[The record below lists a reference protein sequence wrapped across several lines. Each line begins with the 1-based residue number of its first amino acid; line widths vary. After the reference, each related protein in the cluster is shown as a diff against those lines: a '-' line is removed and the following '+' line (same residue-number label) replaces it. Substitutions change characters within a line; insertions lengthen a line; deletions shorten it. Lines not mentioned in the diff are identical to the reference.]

1 MNKIRLVL
9 SVLSFVVIQ
18 LSGFAAW
25 DIYKS
30 GISINGAY
38 YDCQL
43 NTAAPDY
50 QHNYFGRYTTGGNL
64 ILNFAEVYTFRN
76 GGDNVC
82 GASLYYR
89 IYRTCDA
96 PPAFTQLNLPFNC
109 EFFNNPIPCG
119 PDINN
124 TGDQKWQGTP
134 LPAVNFISGLT
145 QPGTYY
151 IEVYFDARGHSSGGN
166 CGAST
171 TKFSSNGG
179 TNFWG
184 YFEYHTATLFDA
196 FSDNNSNLDPV
207 WSGASEFQVV
217 TNSDVSGLL
226 GSEFPRTSTLRSNA
240 STSGTF
246 SLSTPNSN
254 WQSQQEW
261 YFWVGRRNIA
271 ASATN
276 ASRIWLYCN
285 NSSLNPVLAGTNGYY
300 IQIGGVGN
308 DPIVLNRVTNGVV
321 SAIFT
326 SSSTIEGS
334 QTDYGVAFYISRSET
349 GLWTIRTSSLP
360 QNSTQSQA
368 TPTARS
374 CPEAAA
380 TVVHGTVLDNSHI
393 PGGSGFIGFSAL
405 VTSGFGQ
412 SQEFDNLRFRALP
425 PNTTFSFNTTTSAVT
440 EPASD
445 VTVAFPINLTSP
457 DGVVGASVQVALI
470 SGPASRLDSY
480 SVQTVSWLAN
490 EGGTKNAVFTVDANS
505 ICDDIATLTFQ
516 LQNPTG
522 GFNAQLGTNTT
533 HVLTITDDDTGYATI
548 VNDDFEDGN
557 STGWT
562 SFGAGS
568 WPASNAAPCSGTW
581 SMRHTNTGV
590 AGNSHVTFDADNAVL
605 TGVETTWRFNVKHFN
620 RAPSPNNRF
629 LVFLAAN
636 ETNLFGTTVDGYAI
650 GVNPLISG
658 DPDSIRLYRIDNGV
672 ANIIRTTSINLNNTF
687 NEIGFEVVRS
697 AAGVWTIRIDSNGD
711 FDNLVSVGSSVTDN
725 TYQTLS
731 FFGLRFNYSAANSDR
746 LSMDDVLVTQKGCRE
761 EFYSQSPGG
770 NFNAAIWAPLPVGT
784 PQTVNPSRFTRFVVQ
799 SGAPVTLN
807 VDAACESIS
816 INNGATFSGGT
827 NTLSVY
833 RNWVT
838 DATGVFNAGTSNVVF
853 RGDIAQNILGTGE
866 PTFFNLGIDNNGFN
880 VNLLDTVRVRGV
892 VSLNEGTLQ
901 TQGRLI
907 LTSDATNTGS
917 IGPIQ
922 TGADINGNV
931 TVQRFIPSASAGYI
945 YLGAPTVASPQ
956 TIEAIFD
963 DDFVTT
969 GVPGSDFPPPYSF
982 VSIYT
987 YNETLPGGRNTGW
1000 VPMTNTSNL
1009 VDPTRGYSLYVQSG
1023 AQMFDVTGTIQKG
1036 NLTNNLSFT
1045 NTGNS
1050 GDGWNLLTNMY
1061 PSEID
1066 WITLES
1072 NSSDI
1077 NNYFI
1082 YDTQLPGYR
1091 SFSSNLGVGSAPR
1104 YIASSQG
1111 FFVKTTAINQTLN
1124 YTESVKSNNNTPFE
1138 RSIDEASFV
1147 RLAITRNGQGDE
1159 AVIAFDANATNAYDV
1174 NLDAEKL
1181 ESPVASA
1188 PELAL
1193 VSSDNLLLTIDGR
1206 PIPDATLEIP
1216 VYLDLPAAGDYTIT
1230 FPEMQNV
1237 PLGSC
1242 LTIEDLVTN
1251 EIYTIGTDLTITIST
1266 TASYQ
1271 GNRMIV
1277 RVSPVITVISSNADC
1292 FGQSNGAIQLQSVE
1306 GSWSLSILN
1315 EFGGEIYSGD
1325 GSTEIAVP
1333 SGTYLIELNN
1343 LDDAC
1348 SSVQETVSITEP
1360 GAPSTQITYLIDEC
1374 NQGNSGS
1381 IALALSNIGS
1391 YTWELTGTNGFSQS
1405 GSGEEDILYIENLAG
1420 DVYYLNV
1427 TDQCGTYSSEAILL
1441 DENAVDAE
1449 WAVAP
1454 SDITFTENTTGVISA
1469 EVNGT
1474 NATNILWYVNGN
1486 LASIGNIL
1494 SYEITQPG
1502 IYGVSAVVTNGA
1514 CEVTLSGQISAT
1526 VVVGLTDEEKASIQ
1540 WLQTEE
1546 GVLINFNEEMN
1557 ISGLRVTDV
1566 SGRVVYEKNNLGR
1579 SGQQLSVPMNAWAS
1593 GIYQFS
1599 LLKEGAKVE
1608 VRSFMK

>member
-1 MNKIRLVL
+1 MKNIRLAIAVL
-9 SVLSFVVIQ
+9 FLFGLQISMS
-18 LSGFAAW
+18 AAW
-25 DIYKS
+25 GVYKS
-30 GISINGAY
+30 GVSINGAY

-43 NTAAPDY
+43 NTAAPDF
-50 QHNYFGRYTTGGNL
+50 QHNYFGRYTSGGNL
-64 ILNFAEVYTFRN
+64 ILNFAEVLTFKN

-82 GASLYYR
+82 GSSLFYR

-96 PPAFTQLNLPFNC
+96 PPAFTELNLPFLC
-109 EFFNNPIPCG
+109 EHFNNPVTCG
-119 PDINN
+119 PDVNN
-124 TGDQKWQGTP
+124 PGDQKWQGTP
-134 LPAVNFISGLT
+134 ASTVNFVSGLT

-151 IEVYFDARGHSSGGN
+151 IEVYFAGRGHDSGGN
-166 CGAST
+166 CGSSST
-171 TKFSSNGG
+171 VFSSNLG

-184 YFEYHTATLFDA
+184 YFEFHTATLFDS

-207 WSGASEFQVV
+207 WTGASEYQVV
-217 TNSDVSGLL
+217 AQSDVSGLL
-226 GSEFPRTSTLRSNA
+226 GTEFPRTSTLRTNA
-240 STSGTF
+240 TASGTY

-261 YFWVGRRNIA
+261 FFWTGRRNIA
-271 ASATN
+271 ASGTN
-276 ASRIWLYCN
+276 AHRIWLFCN

-300 IQIGGVGN
+300 IQVGGVGN

-326 SSSTIEGS
+326 SSATIEQN
-334 QTDYGVAFYISRSET
+334 QTDYGIAFHISRST
-349 GLWTIRTSSLP
+349 NGLWTIRTSALP

-393 PGGSGFIGFSAL
+393 PGGSAFIGLSAL
-405 VTSGFGQ
+405 VTSTFGQ
-412 SQEFDNLRFRALP
+412 SAEFDNFRFRALP
-425 PNTTFSFNTTTSAVT
+425 PNTTFSFNTTASTVT

-445 VTVAFPINLTSP
+445 VTVTLPINLTSP
-457 DGVVGASVQVALI
+457 DAVLGASVQVALI

-533 HVLTITDDDTGYATI
+533 YVLTITDDDTGYATI
-548 VNDDFEDGN
+548 INDDFEDGN

-568 WPASNAAPCSGTW
+568 WPASNVAPCSGTW
-581 SMRHTNTGV
+581 SIRHTNTGA

-636 ETNLFGTTVDGYAI
+636 ETNLFGSSVDGYAI
-650 GVNPLISG
+650 GVNPLVSG
-658 DPDSIRLYRIDNGV
+658 DPDSIRLYRVDNGV

-697 AAGVWTIRIDSNGD
+697 ASGVWTVRIDSNGD

-725 TYQTLS
+725 TYQSLN
-731 FFGLRFNYSAANSDR
+731 FFGLRFNYSSTNSDR

-761 EFYSQSPGG
+761 EYYSQSPGG
-770 NFNAAIWAPLPVGT
+770 NFSAAIWAPLPVGT

-799 SGAPVTLN
+799 SGAPVSLN
-807 VDAACESIS
+807 IDAACESIS
-816 INNGATFSGGT
+816 INNGAVLNGGS
-827 NTLSVY
+827 NTLSVF

-838 DATGVFNAGTSNVVF
+838 DATGTFNAGTGNVVF
-853 RGDIAQNILGTGE
+853 RGDVAQNILGTGE

-907 LTSDATNTGS
+907 LVSDATRTGS
-917 IGPIQ
+917 IGAIQ
-922 TGADINGNV
+922 SGADINGNV
-931 TVQRFIPSASAGYI
+931 TVQRFIPSGPAGYI

-987 YNETLPGGRNTGW
+987 YNEALPGGRNTGW

-1009 VDPTRGYSLYVQSG
+1009 VDPNRGYSLYVQSG
-1023 AQMFDVTGTIQKG
+1023 AQNFDVTGTIQKG
-1036 NLTNNLSFT
+1036 NLTNTLSWT
-1045 NTGNS
+1045 NNGNS

-1066 WITLES
+1066 WMALEQ
-1072 NSSDI
+1072 NSSDV

-1111 FFVKTTAINQTLN
+1111 FFVQATTINQTLN
-1124 YTESVKSNNNTPFE
+1124 YVETIKSNNNTPFE
-1138 RSIDEASFV
+1138 RSVDEASFV

-1159 AVIAFDANATNAYDV
+1159 AVIAFNENATSAFDL
-1174 NLDAEKL
+1174 NLDAIKL
-1181 ESPVASA
+1181 ESPVTTS

-1193 VSSDNLLLTIDGR
+1193 VASDNTLLTIDGR
-1206 PIPDATLEIP
+1206 PLPNEEMEIP
-1216 VYLDLPAAGDYTIT
+1216 LYLDLPAAGDYVIT

-1242 LTIEDLVTN
+1242 LVVEDTFTN
-1251 EIYTIGTDLTITIST
+1251 VMYTVDTNLSITIST
-1266 TASYQ
+1266 EAAYQ
-1271 GNRMIV
+1271 GNRMII
-1277 RVSPVITVISSNADC
+1277 RVSPMVQVVATNAQC
-1292 FGQSNGAIQLQSVE
+1292 FGQNDGSVTLQSVQGTWNISVE
-1306 GSWSLSILN
+1306 N
-1315 EFGGEIYSGD
+1315 EFGGSIYSGTGATTID
-1325 GSTEIAVP
+1325 LGVGNYIVV
-1333 SGTYLIELNN
+1333 LNN
-1343 LDDAC
+1343 EDDAC
-1348 SSVQETVSITEP
+1348 GVVQQTVEITQPE
-1360 GAPSTQITYLIDEC
+1360 APTTQLTYMIDEC
-1374 NQGNSGS
+1374 NAGDGGS
-1381 IALALSNIGS
+1381 IAFEVTNIGN
-1391 YTWELTGTNGFSQS
+1391 YTYELTSSNGIVQNGTGD
-1405 GSGEEDILYIENLAG
+1405 EDWLYFNNLPGAL
-1420 DVYYLNV
+1420 YYLSV
-1427 TDQCGTYSSEAILL
+1427 TDQCDTYATEAILL
-1441 DENAVDAE
+1441 DENAVDASWE
-1449 WAVAP
+1449 TTP
-1454 SDITFTENTTGVISA
+1454 SSITFIENTTGVISA
-1469 EVNGT
+1469 SIIAE
-1474 NATNILWYVNGN
+1474 NATNVLWYVNN
-1486 LASIGNIL
+1486 AFTSIGNTL
-1494 SYEITQPG
+1494 EYTVTTPG
-1502 IYGVSAVVTNGA
+1502 TYSISAVVSNGI
-1514 CEVTLSGQISAT
+1514 CEVTLSEQVTAT
-1526 VVVGLTDEEKASIQ
+1526 VVVGLNEQEAASIQ
-1540 WLQTEE
+1540 WLQTGE
-1546 GVLINFNEEMN
+1546 GVQIGFTESVAL
-1557 ISGLRVTDV
+1557 SGLRVTDMA
-1566 SGRVVYEKNNLGR
+1566 GRIVYEINSIG
-1579 SGQQLSVPMNAWAS
+1579 SDGQQIVVPMTEWAS
-1593 GIYQFS
+1593 GIYQFA
-1599 LLKEGAKVE
+1599 LLKEGARVE